1 MPVKRRLSKAR
12 TGFVYDEWEQ
22 YLGTGYDLFG
32 DLQRAGV
39 TANYE
44 PPPDDLARAAWH
56 ALGARVVAEHG
67 ADAWGVTE
75 FGAPA
80 GRG

>member
-12 TGFVYDEWEQ
+12 AAFCFEDWEH

-32 DLQRAGV
+32 DLRRAGV
-39 TANYE
+39 TESYE
-44 PPPDDLARAAWH
+44 PPPEDLAQAAWH
-56 ALGARVVAEHG
+56 ALGARVIAEHG
-67 ADAWGVTE
+67 PDAWGVTV